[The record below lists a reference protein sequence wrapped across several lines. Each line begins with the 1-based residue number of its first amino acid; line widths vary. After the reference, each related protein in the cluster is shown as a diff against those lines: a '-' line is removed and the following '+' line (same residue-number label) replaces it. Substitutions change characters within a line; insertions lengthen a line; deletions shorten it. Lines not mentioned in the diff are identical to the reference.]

1 MIEENRKV
9 LITGVQGYI
18 GSVIAKAFKAEKWH
32 VAGLD
37 RSKPRDTVKTYVKDF
52 LKCDYTNHIMTE
64 AFIRKVQPTVIVHCG
79 GTSLVGPSV
88 KDPAE
93 YYKNNVAGTLSLLES
108 IRLAFTGGHTALP
121 TVMFSSSAGVYGN
134 PKSQP
139 LAENRT
145 LKPMSPYGESKLMV
159 EHILRD
165 YATAYNLKSVSFR
178 FFNAAGACADLGQA
192 PGGTH
197 IIARIMESMLDD
209 KSKFTLYGKDYKT
222 VDGTCIRDYVHVKDI
237 AQAHVLA
244 ATQHQVEGAEIYNL
258 GTNQGYSNQQIIDEC
273 IAHCGDFKY
282 DVGERREGDPD
293 QLIADA
299 KKAQKVLGWEPK
311 HSDLKTIIKDAWN
324 WYNI

>member
-1 MIEENRKV
+1 MIKENCKV

-37 RSKPRDTVKTYVKDF
+37 RSEPRNAVKKYVDDF

-64 AFIRKVQPTVIVHCG
+64 AFIRKIEPTVIVHCG
-79 GTSLVGPSV
+79 GTSLVGPSM

-108 IRLAFTGGHTALP
+108 VRRAFADSKMSLP

-139 LAENRT
+139 LAENRQ

-159 EHILRD
+159 EHILKD
-165 YATAYNLKSVSFR
+165 YYQAYHLKSVSFR

-197 IIARIMESMLDD
+197 IIARVMESMLDD
-209 KSKFTLYGKDYKT
+209 NSTFTLYGKDYKT

-244 ATQHQVEGAEIYNL
+244 ATEHNVEGAEIYNL
-258 GTNQGYSNQQIIDEC
+258 GTAEGYSNQQIIDEC
-273 IAHCGDFKY
+273 IAHCGDFEY

-299 KKAQKVLGWEPK
+299 KKAKKILGWEPK